1 MKRAVRRRKHH
12 TSGAAAQCGGNASRQ
27 AQYGE
32 KNNKTM
38 QTIDQI
44 LPNSQRVVPQ
54 IHMYDDAAF
63 PGWIKIGLTGRQDS
77 EGITHFHLR
86 RFLTEGI

>member
-1 MKRAVRRRKHH
+1 
-12 TSGAAAQCGGNASRQ
+12 
-27 AQYGE
+27 
-32 KNNKTM
+32 M

-54 IHMYDDAAF
+54 IHMYDDVAF

-77 EGITHFHLR
+77 EGITHLHLR